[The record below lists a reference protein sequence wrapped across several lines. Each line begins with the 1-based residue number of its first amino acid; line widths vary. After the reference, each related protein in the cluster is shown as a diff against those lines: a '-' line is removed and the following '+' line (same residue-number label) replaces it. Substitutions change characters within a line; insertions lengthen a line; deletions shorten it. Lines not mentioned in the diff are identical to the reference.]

1 MPLTGPRLSKA
12 ELVLS
17 VSIWSGESG
26 ELDLTG
32 PTPDDLEDSPNGAE
46 SWRPHR
52 IDLVDTRE
60 GRLIN
65 PWKLGTRYFVTS
77 RSSDEEQFRALASRL
92 AEAGHVALGTMLLG
106 DDAVSVMLKPAGVTF
121 ELYPVLT
128 LPKSTHHLPLGA
140 LRIGAIHVAPIA
152 MRKLCT
158 AETLAPESPAPRW
171 ANVAR
176 K

>member
-1 MPLTGPRLSKA
+1 M
-12 ELVLS
+12 LS

-26 ELDLTG
+26 ELDFTG
-32 PTPDDLEDSPNGAE
+32 PILEERDGPD

-60 GRLIN
+60 RRLIN

-77 RSSDEEQFRALASRL
+77 RSTDEEQFHVLGSRL
-92 AEAGHVALGTMLLG
+92 AEADHVALGTMLLG

-128 LPKSTHHLPLGA
+128 LPKSAHSLPLGA
-140 LRIGAIHVAPIA
+140 LRIATIHVAPIA
-152 MRKLCT
+152 MTKICAGDASAH
-158 AETLAPESPAPRW
+158 AEAAAMRW
-171 ANVAR
+171 ADIAAR